1 MREVAITGIG
11 LVSVLGTGCEAVSR
25 SLREGACGIVAD
37 PKRREMGFRSPLTGQ
52 VQGYA
57 PPKLELRKRKTMTE
71 FAQQAYL
78 ASQEALAQAA
88 WAVEEL
94 QSPRTALV
102 MGNDSSSLANWGPVD
117 TTLREKSTFSIG
129 AAAVFQA
136 LNSTVT
142 MNLNALLGTRGAS
155 FTLSGACASGG
166 HSIGLCRD
174 WISLGRQDRAVCG
187 GAQEI
192 TWEGVASF
200 DATNA
205 FSLRAAEP
213 ARASRP
219 FDAGRDGLVPS
230 GGAALL
236 CLESLEAARARKA
249 KVWGLVRAWAFSS
262 DGSRG
267 EGKNLALPTGE
278 GLERA
283 MRECLELGKARPEDV
298 DYICAHATSTPLG
311 DAAEARA
318 IHNVFGPDGPPVS
331 SLKGHTGHEMWMAG
345 AAQAAYTCLMA
356 QGGFIAP
363 NLNFEAQEEGAPRIA
378 ALSRLLSRPPRLALL
393 NSAGFGGTNSCLLL
407 DFNGC

>member
-11 LVSVLGTGCEAVSR
+11 LVSVLGTGCAAVTR

-37 PKRREMGFRSPLTGQ
+37 PRRRELGFRSPLTGQ
-52 VQGYA
+52 VQGYV
-57 PPKLELRKRKTMTE
+57 PPQLELRKRKTMTE
-71 FAQQAYL
+71 FAQQAFL
-78 ASQEALAQAA
+78 ASQEALAQAG
-88 WAVEEL
+88 WSESEV
-94 QSPRTALV
+94 QSPRTGLV
-102 MGNDSSSLANWGPVD
+102 IGNDSSSLANWGPVD

-129 AAAVFQA
+129 ASSVFQA

-166 HSIGLCRD
+166 HAIGLCRD
-174 WISLGRQDRAVCG
+174 WIGLGRQDRALCG
-187 GAQEI
+187 GTQEI

-219 FDAGRDGLVPS
+219 FDASRDGLVPS
-230 GGAALL
+230 GGAALV
-236 CLESLEAARARKA
+236 CLEALDAAQARGA
-249 KVWGLVRAWAFSS
+249 KVLGRVRAWAFSS
-262 DGSRG
+262 DGAR

-283 MRECLELGKARPEDV
+283 MRECLELGGARPADV

-311 DAAEARA
+311 DMAEARA

-331 SLKGHTGHEMWMAG
+331 SLKGHTGHEMWMSG
-345 AAQAAYTCLMA
+345 AAQVAYTCLMA

-363 NLNFEAQEEGAPRIA
+363 NLNFERQEEGASRIA
-378 ALSRLLSRPPRLALL
+378 ALGRLLPRPPRLALL
-393 NSAGFGGTNSCLLL
+393 NAAGFGGTNSCLLL
-407 DFNGC
+407 DFHGC